1 MLFWLIIFIS
11 LGFAFLGFKK
21 GFFVM
26 FATLFN
32 LMFSVFISVLSTPL
46 VLKMSPGFERHGYY
60 AAGSL
65 ILLFIL
71 IFGLLQ
77 TFAWFYFLRSRD
89 EYFPMIFDKVGA
101 VILGFLCGYVI
112 CAVLVMMVCIMP
124 ITVEGKMNWFCP
136 REKMKG
142 LSRPGIVRVCDFLAG
157 YSLECFDGDSED
169 SIDHLLELDK
179 PVEEFQMPVLMP
191 DGEVSVEGEEAKAVP
206 EALEEDTS
214 EMSSDSE

>member
-1 MLFWLIIFIS
+1 MLFWIIILIS
-11 LGFAFLGFKK
+11 LGFAYLGFKK

-32 LMFSVFISVLSTPL
+32 LMFAVFISVLSTPL
-46 VLKMSPGFERHGYY
+46 VLRMSPGFERHGYY

-89 EYFPMIFDKVGA
+89 EYFPMLFDKVGA

-112 CAVLVMMVCIMP
+112 CAVLVMMICILP
-124 ITVEGKMNWFCP
+124 CSVKGKMNWLCP
-136 REKMKG
+136 RDKMKS
-142 LSRPGIVRVCDFLAG
+142 LSRPGVIRVCNFLAE
-157 YSLECFDGDSED
+157 YSLECFDGDSEE
-169 SIDHLLELDK
+169 SVDHLLELDK
-179 PVEEFQMPVLMP
+179 PVEQDEVPILMP
-191 DGEVSVEGEEAKAVP
+191 TEEAGAVGQEENMP
-206 EALEEDTS
+206 EMPAETE
-214 EMSSDSE
+214 